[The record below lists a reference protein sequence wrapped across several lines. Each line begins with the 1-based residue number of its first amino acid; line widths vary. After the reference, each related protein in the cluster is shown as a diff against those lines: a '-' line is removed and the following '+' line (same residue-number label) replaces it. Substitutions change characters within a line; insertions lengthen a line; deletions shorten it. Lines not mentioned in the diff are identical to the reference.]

1 MAFWVLRRVRRIR
14 GIHTARPS
22 RIMSILLERLV
33 DTAFYTLW
41 LLQSAKRLIRRK
53 NSDAKFFAKGL
64 RHSDFE
70 VQDLQAQLEV

>member
-1 MAFWVLRRVRRIR
+1 
-14 GIHTARPS
+14 
-22 RIMSILLERLV
+22 MSILLERLV

-64 RHSDFE
+64 RLPSFK
-70 VQDLQAQLEV
+70 VLDLKAQLEV